1 MRLGLGYS
9 VEGQR
14 KTPLRKGAENEEG
27 RPIDSITDPKMAR
40 QTDRKG
46 KREER
51 GREGGRKGS
60 RLRGGWRGRGRR
72 NESNS
77 DKEKEKR
84 WGGERLRQR
93 RRKERGRD

>member
-14 KTPLRKGAENEEG
+14 KTPLRKGAENEKG

-46 KREER
+46 ER
-51 GREGGRKGS
+51 SEGGREE
-60 RLRGGWRGRGRR
+60 GREAG
-72 NESNS
+72 
-77 DKEKEKR
+77 
-84 WGGERLRQR
+84 
-93 RRKERGRD
+93 